1 MTAREGDELGNEA
14 ARRLARQSPNTS
26 RCRID
31 PGLTDVE
38 FDRIEREFGFE
49 FADDHR
55 AFLAAGLPVSVP
67 FVDPPGVISAW
78 REPWPDWRDGD
89 RDKLRA
95 RLAGPVEGVLFD
107 VEHAG
112 FWSDEWGCPRPEVR
126 EEALTIARAALADVP
141 AMVPVFGHRFLPSGR
156 GSLGHPV
163 LSMHQTDIIY
173 YGLDLPDW
181 VYREFGGPVLS
192 RTDEAWNPQAT
203 ARFWRDLL

>member
-1 MTAREGDELGNEA
+1 MIFRKGGELGHEA
-14 ARRLARQSPNTS
+14 ARRLAERSASLT
-26 RCRID
+26 RCRIE

-55 AFLAAGLPVSVP
+55 AFLAVGLPVSVL

-78 REPWPDWRDGD
+78 REPWPDWRGGD

-107 VEHAG
+107 VEHNA
-112 FWSDEWGCPRPEVR
+112 FWSEEWGLRPEVR
-126 EEALTIARAALADVP
+126 TEALTIARAALADVP
-141 AMVPVFGHRFLPSGR
+141 ALVPVFGHRFLPSGR
-156 GSLGHPV
+156 GSLGHPI
-163 LSMHQTDIIY
+163 LSVHQTDLIY

-181 VYREFGGPVLS
+181 VSQEFGGPGLQRS
-192 RTDEAWNPQAT
+192 DDGWNPQAT
-203 ARFWRDLL
+203 ARFWSDLL